1 MSTENKR
8 LHQLMIFCDGGIGN
22 RINSLISGLA
32 IARIFDLQHC
42 IYWPE
47 NNWCQAGFTDIFKN
61 KMDFKNS
68 SLTDL
73 KGTLGNS
80 VAMLHDEIAS
90 KNLGINFN
98 SAYQYASLED
108 FADKVLNEKKEIFY
122 YPAVI
127 PDWIPF
133 GNVVAEL
140 KKLSFSDH
148 IENSVQSFI
157 TNTIQRPFHGL
168 HLRRT
173 DLNVGLNDHEV
184 LNLVLRNPGE
194 TFFVCSDDPIAES
207 LACVHPNV
215 YARPKMNTVT
225 KKFDEKSWLDETSDD
240 DGRIYFG
247 NILRSKDAVIEG
259 VIDLLVLAHSQ
270 IVGYSGS
277 TFQKMARLVGESCP
291 LVQIEKPNQLNYFS
305 PTEIQRQTQAKLL
318 SSELLISLS
327 NKIGTQGDMQEA
339 IALLQNG
346 CAQFEGGDYLD
357 IIHTL
362 GIFFL
367 NQNQPKIARLY
378 LSDVVSND
386 SNRYSSWLHLAY
398 SNFLC
403 SDFEKLKENLIQ
415 LGQCNQQAS
424 SISDAQLLDYLTQKT
439 QNIF

>member
-1 MSTENKR
+1 
-8 LHQLMIFCDGGIGN
+8 
-22 RINSLISGLA
+22 
-32 IARIFDLQHC
+32 
-42 IYWPE
+42 
-47 NNWCQAGFTDIFKN
+47 
-61 KMDFKNS
+61 
-68 SLTDL
+68 
-73 KGTLGNS
+73 
-80 VAMLHDEIAS
+80 
-90 KNLGINFN
+90 
-98 SAYQYASLED
+98 
-108 FADKVLNEKKEIFY
+108 
-122 YPAVI
+122 
-127 PDWIPF
+127 
-133 GNVVAEL
+133 
-140 KKLSFSDH
+140 
-148 IENSVQSFI
+148 
-157 TNTIQRPFHGL
+157 
-168 HLRRT
+168 
-173 DLNVGLNDHEV
+173 VGLNDHEV